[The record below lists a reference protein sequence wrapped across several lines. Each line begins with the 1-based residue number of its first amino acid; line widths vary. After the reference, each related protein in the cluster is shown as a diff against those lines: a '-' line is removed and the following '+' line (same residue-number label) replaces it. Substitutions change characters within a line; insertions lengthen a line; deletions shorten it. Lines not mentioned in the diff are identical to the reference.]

1 MLKIG
6 ITGNIAAGK
15 STVEELLIKKGYK
28 VLDTD
33 KVAHNLLLEE
43 SVKAQI
49 IQAFQNYDIMENG
62 ELSRPKLGKIIFS
75 DEKDRKTLESILHP
89 LIKEGIRQFF
99 NGVNKREDI
108 VFVSVPLLFEAKF
121 DDLFDKIILV
131 YADDEIRLQRL
142 IQRNDLTEELAKNR
156 LGIQMS
162 QDKKKPLAAYI
173 LFNNGTLEDLEQKVD
188 NLESNLLE
196 KLHIA

>member
-33 KVAHNLLLEE
+33 KVAHNLLFEE
-43 SVKAQI
+43 SVKTQI
-49 IQAFQNYDIMENG
+49 LEAFKDYDVMNGG

-75 DEKDRKTLESILHP
+75 NEKDRKILEGILHP

-99 NGVNKREDI
+99 NGLNKREDI

-121 DDLFDKIILV
+121 DDLFDKIILI
-131 YADDEIRLQRL
+131 YADDEMRIKRL

-156 LGIQMS
+156 LSIQMS

-173 LFNNGTLEDLEQKVD
+173 LFNNGTLEDLEQQVE
-188 NLESNLLE
+188 NLETSLLE
-196 KLHIA
+196 KLHSA